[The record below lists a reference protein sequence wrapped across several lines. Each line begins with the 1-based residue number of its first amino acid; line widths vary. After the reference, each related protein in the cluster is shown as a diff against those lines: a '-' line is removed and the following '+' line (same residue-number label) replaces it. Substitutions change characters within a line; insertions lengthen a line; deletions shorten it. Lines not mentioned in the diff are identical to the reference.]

1 MPPTF
6 EASPDVVL
14 AQKLC
19 KRIAKI
25 LANNP
30 PMVQSAVLADLL
42 ATWLGGHFV
51 PGDRKQTD
59 ILRVGL
65 MHEHFKL
72 VADLIPHNEPAISKT
87 DGANPNVRSET
98 PV

>member
-19 KRIAKI
+19 GRIAKI

-30 PMVQSAVLADLL
+30 ARVQGAVLGDLL
-42 ATWLGGHFV
+42 ATWIGGHFV
-51 PGDRKQTD
+51 PGDRVQTTQLRKQ
-59 ILRVGL
+59 LL
-65 MHEHFKL
+65 HEHIKL
-72 VADLIPHNEPAISKT
+72 VADLIPHNEPAASKIEQPH
-87 DGANPNVRSET
+87 GHA
-98 PV
+98 